1 MTVAAQGELAELEPR
16 LRARLHPL
24 TGIDH
29 DRHRP
34 VTDPRTPGKD
44 EADYTPAAVLAGLIT
59 RPEGLSVLLT
69 RRSDALRRHSG
80 QVALPGGRAE
90 PGETPVQTAL
100 REAEEEVGLSPRF
113 VRPIGLGDLYRT
125 GTGYAITPVVALITP
140 GFELTPDPGEVAEI
154 FETPF
159 RFLMDPSNH
168 ERKTWVDAEGE
179 QRPYYAMP
187 QEGRMLWGVPAGL
200 FRSLYERLFED

>member
-1 MTVAAQGELAELEPR
+1 MAALERR
-16 LRARLHPL
+16 LLDRLHPL
-24 TGIDH
+24 SGIDEV
-29 DRHRP
+29 RHRP
-34 VTDPRTPGKD
+34 VTDTRTPAKG
-44 EADYTPAAVLAGLIT
+44 EADYAPAAVLAGLIT

-100 REAEEEVGLSPRF
+100 REAEEEVGLAPRF

-125 GTGYAITPVVALITP
+125 GTGYAITPVVALIRP

-159 RFLMDPSNH
+159 RFLMDPANH

-187 QEGRMLWGVPAGL
+187 HEGRMIWGVTAGL

>member
-1 MTVAAQGELAELEPR
+1 MTVETHEELAELEPR

-24 TGIDH
+24 TGFDQ

-44 EADYTPAAVLAGLIT
+44 ETEYAPAAVLAGLIP

-100 REAEEEVGLSPRF
+100 REAEEEVGLAPRF

-187 QEGRMLWGVPAGL
+187 HEGRMIWGVTAGL

>member
-1 MTVAAQGELAELEPR
+1 LTVAIDEDVAALEQR
-16 LRARLHPL
+16 LRNRLHPL
-24 TGIDH
+24 TGFDEES
-29 DRHRP
+29 HRP
-34 VTDPRTPGKD
+34 ITDPRRPDRD
-44 EADYTPAAVLAGLIT
+44 EADYKPAAVLAGLIP
-59 RPEGLSVLLT
+59 RPEGVSVLLT

-125 GTGYAITPVVALITP
+125 GTGYAITPVIALIRP
-140 GFELTPDPGEVAEI
+140 GFALTPDPGEVAEI

-159 RFLMDPSNH
+159 RFLMDPANH
-168 ERKTWVDAEGE
+168 ERRSWIDDEGE
-179 QRPYYAMP
+179 PRPYYAMP
-187 QEGRMLWGVPAGL
+187 HEGRMIWGVTAGL

>member
-1 MTVAAQGELAELEPR
+1 MSQPAGAMRALHTLKGGARLAGAMRLGELVHRLESR
-16 LRARLHPL
+16 IEQL
-24 TGIDH
+24 TSASSD
-29 DRHRP
+29 
-34 VTDPRTPGKD
+34 
-44 EADYTPAAVLAGLIT
+44 APAAVSDIE
-59 RPEGLSVLLT
+59 PLLG
-69 RRSDALRRHSG
+69 RSDALRRHSG

-100 REAEEEVGLSPRF
+100 REAEEEVGLAPRF

-125 GTGYAITPVVALITP
+125 GTGYAITPVVALIMP

-187 QEGRMLWGVPAGL
+187 HKGRMIWGVTAGL

>member
-1 MTVAAQGELAELEPR
+1 MSRPTPDILAELEQR
-16 LRARLHPL
+16 LKTRLHPL
-24 TGIDH
+24 DGIDEH
-29 DRHRP
+29 RHRP
-34 VTDPRTPGKD
+34 VTDPKTPERGD
-44 EADYTPAAVLAGLIT
+44 SDYKPAAVLTGLIA
-59 RPEGLSVLLT
+59 RPEGVSVLLT

-90 PGETPVQTAL
+90 PGETPLQTAL
-100 REAEEEVGLSPRF
+100 REAEEEVGLNPRF

-140 GFELTPDPGEVAEI
+140 GFELKPDPGEVAEI

-159 RFLMDPSNH
+159 QFLMNPTNH
-168 ERKTWVDAEGE
+168 ERRIWVDQTGE

-187 QEGRMLWGVPAGL
+187 HEGRMIWGVTAGL

>member
-1 MTVAAQGELAELEPR
+1 MTVEVDEGLAALEQR
-16 LRARLHPL
+16 LLTRLHPL
-24 TGIDH
+24 TGIDE

-44 EADYTPAAVLAGLIT
+44 AGDYTPAAVLTGLIP
-59 RPEGLSVLLT
+59 RPEGVSVLLT

-100 REAEEEVGLSPRF
+100 REAEEEVGLAPRF

-125 GTGYAITPVVALITP
+125 GTGYAITPVVAIITP
-140 GFELTPDPGEVAEI
+140 GFALTPDPGEVAEI

-159 RFLMDPSNH
+159 RFLMDPKNH
-168 ERKTWVDAEGE
+168 ERRTWVDAQGE
-179 QRPYYAMP
+179 PRPYYAMP
-187 QEGRMLWGVPAGL
+187 HEGRMIWGVTAGL
-200 FRSLYERLFED
+200 FRALYERLFED

>member
-1 MTVAAQGELAELEPR
+1 MGLA
-16 LRARLHPL
+16 
-24 TGIDH
+24 
-29 DRHRP
+29 
-34 VTDPRTPGKD
+34 
-44 EADYTPAAVLAGLIT
+44 
-59 RPEGLSVLLT
+59 
-69 RRSDALRRHSG
+69 
-80 QVALPGGRAE
+80 
-90 PGETPVQTAL
+90 
-100 REAEEEVGLSPRF
+100 PRF

-140 GFELTPDPGEVAEI
+140 GFELKPDPGEVAEI

-159 RFLMDPSNH
+159 RFLMDPANH

-187 QEGRMLWGVPAGL
+187 HEGRMIWGVTAGL

>member
-1 MTVAAQGELAELEPR
+1 MSVETQGELVELEAR

-29 DRHRP
+29 ERHRP

-44 EADYTPAAVLAGLIT
+44 EADYTPAAVLAGLIA

-159 RFLMDPSNH
+159 RFLMDPANH
-168 ERKTWVDAEGE
+168 ERKTWVDAQGE

-187 QEGRMLWGVPAGL
+187 HEGRMIWGVTAGL